1 MSTRSSKRVK
11 VNKEELQT
19 VIKDKSK
26 ETKVKVEEGKDDD
39 DVEIG
44 YNDPS
49 ISDYE
54 RVRLENI
61 KKNEEFLNSLGLNNI
76 KSSLIAIKSERPASR
91 RGSDSGRS
99 KIAMP
104 TYPTRRSGRVTTEK
118 LKLEIEE
125 AEGDDKIQKELL
137 LKEMLAKKAAGTYEA
152 VIEQGNDGWGPKDR
166 IEEEEIKLF
175 PAANQPND
183 TDNLWVKPMIDVLSE
198 IAEIKLEG
206 SSSSSTAKKSK
217 CQSIIKS
224 ESVKSS
230 MAEYT
235 KTLSRLKIDPEEVA
249 KLTESRITQV
259 WVHPSE
265 QKLIVA
271 AGDTTGI
278 FLYNFYFVCIIIVVI
293 LYIHIYMYIC
303 MYYTDDF
310 NYSKLQAIS
319 VFLM

>member
-11 VNKEELQT
+11 VNEEELQT
-19 VIKDKSK
+19 VIKDEIK
-26 ETKVKVEEGKDDD
+26 ETKVKVEEGIDAD
-39 DVEIG
+39 DVDIG
-44 YNDPS
+44 YIDPS

-76 KSSLIAIKSERPASR
+76 KSSLVAVKSERPASR

-118 LKLEIEE
+118 LILEIKD

-137 LKEMLAKKAAGTYEA
+137 LKEMLDKKAAGTYEA
-152 VIEQGNDGWGPKDR
+152 VVEQGNDGWGPHNR
-166 IEEEEIKLF
+166 IEEEEIKLY

-206 SSSSSTAKKSK
+206 RSSSSTVKKSK
-217 CQSIIKS
+217 GQTIIKG

-235 KTLSRLKIDPEEVA
+235 KTLSRFKIDPEEVA

-259 WVHPSE
+259 WAHPSE
-265 QKLIVA
+265 HKLIVA

-278 FLYNFYFVCIIIVVI
+278 FLFYLYHNCSNFV
-293 LYIHIYMYIC
+293 YIHM
-303 MYYTDDF
+303 
-310 NYSKLQAIS
+310 
-319 VFLM
+319 